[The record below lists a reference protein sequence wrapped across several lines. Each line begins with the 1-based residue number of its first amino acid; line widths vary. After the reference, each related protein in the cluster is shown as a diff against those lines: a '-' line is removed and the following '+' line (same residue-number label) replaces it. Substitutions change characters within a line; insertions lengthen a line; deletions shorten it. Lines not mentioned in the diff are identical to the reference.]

1 MLPAVPRSLL
11 MTFFGA
17 FLRRLGGWI
26 AVADLVALMGGLGL
40 DEQAVRSA
48 VSRLKRRGVI
58 APERRAGAARYRLPP
73 RGGASP
79 QGGDARVFRRDGAGA
94 DARGRAGAA
103 GYRLTPR
110 GEAILEVGDA
120 RIFGRDGAGADAWL
134 LVVFSIPEARR
145 ALRHKL
151 RTRLQWLG
159 LGTVAAGVW
168 IAPARGEAE
177 VRRVVA
183 ELALE
188 GHVELF
194 RGRHL
199 GDRDAVSAWWDLGAI
214 AAEYRAYVEAWEP
227 ALDGA
232 RPRTDAAAFA
242 GHVGQLDA
250 WRRIPFHDPGLPA
263 AVLPE
268 DWPGA
273 HAWDVFRALDR
284 RLRRAALRHV
294 EARVGR

>member
-1 MLPAVPRSLL
+1 MERERQPGPPPTIAVRIRRGLYSAPVAIVKRTLCFAAVPRSLL

-26 AVADLVALMGGLGL
+26 AVADLVALMGDLGL

-48 VSRLKRRGVI
+48 VSRLKRRGIV
-58 APERRAGAARYRLPP
+58 APERNH
-73 RGGASP
+73 
-79 QGGDARVFRRDGAGA
+79 
-94 DARGRAGAA
+94 GAA
-103 GYRLTPR
+103 GYRLTAR
-110 GEAILEVGDA
+110 GEAVLEAGDA
-120 RIFGRDGAGADAWL
+120 RIFGRDGSRTDDWL

-159 LGTVAAGVW
+159 LGTVAAGVGIW
-168 IAPARGEAE
+168 PARAEPEAGGGVDE
-177 VRRVVA
+177 LDVA
-183 ELALE
+183 

-199 GDRDAVSAWWDLGAI
+199 GGRDAVAAWWDLDAI
-214 AAEYRAYVEAWEP
+214 AAEYRAYVAAWEP
-227 ALDGA
+227 ALGRA
-232 RPRTDAAAFA
+232 GRRTAGAAFA
-242 GHVGQLDA
+242 DHVGQLDA

-263 AVLPE
+263 AALPA

-273 HAWDVFRALDR
+273 HAWTVFRALDR
-284 RLRRAALRHV
+284 RLSGAALRHV
-294 EARVGR
+294 EARVRR

>member
-1 MLPAVPRSLL
+1 

-17 FLRRLGGWI
+17 FLRRIGGWI
-26 AVADLVALMGGLGL
+26 AVADLVALMGDLGL

-58 APERRAGAARYRLPP
+58 ASER
-73 RGGASP
+73 
-79 QGGDARVFRRDGAGA
+79 
-94 DARGRAGAA
+94 RAGAA

-110 GEAILEVGDA
+110 GEAILEAGDA
-120 RIFGRDGAGADAWL
+120 RIFGRDGGGPDEWL

-151 RTRLQWLG
+151 RARLQWLG

-168 IAPARGEAE
+168 IAPARAEAE
-177 VRRVVA
+177 VERVIDEL
-183 ELALE
+183 ELA

-199 GDRDAVSAWWDLGAI
+199 GGTAAVAEWWDLDAI
-214 AAEYRAYVEAWEP
+214 AAEYRAYVAAWEP
-227 ALDGA
+227 ALGGRA
-232 RPRTDAAAFA
+232 RTPTPSEAFA
-242 GHVGQLDA
+242 DHVGQLDA

-263 AVLPE
+263 AALPA

-273 HAWDVFRALDR
+273 HAWAVFRELDR
-284 RLRRAALRHV
+284 RLSRAALRHV
-294 EARVGR
+294 EARVRR

>member
-1 MLPAVPRSLL
+1 

-26 AVADLVALMGGLGL
+26 AVADLVALMGDLGL

-48 VSRLKRRGVI
+48 LSRLKRRGIV
-58 APERRAGAARYRLPP
+58 APERRG
-73 RGGASP
+73 
-79 QGGDARVFRRDGAGA
+79 
-94 DARGRAGAA
+94 GAA

-110 GEAILEVGDA
+110 GEAILEAGDA
-120 RIFGRDGAGADAWL
+120 RIFGRDGAGADEWL

-168 IAPARGEAE
+168 IAPARAEAE
-177 VRRVVA
+177 VRRIVA

-188 GHVELF
+188 RHVELF

-199 GDRDAVSAWWDLGAI
+199 GDRDAVAAWWDLGAI
-214 AAEYRAYVEAWEP
+214 AAEYRAYVAAWEP
-227 ALDGA
+227 ALEGA

-263 AVLPE
+263 GVLPD

-273 HAWDVFRALDR
+273 HAWVVFRALDR

-294 EARVGR
+294 EVRVGRS

>member
-1 MLPAVPRSLL
+1 

-26 AVADLVALMGGLGL
+26 AVADLVALMGDLGL
-40 DEQAVRSA
+40 DEQAVRSS

-58 APERRAGAARYRLPP
+58 APERRAGAA
-73 RGGASP
+73 
-79 QGGDARVFRRDGAGA
+79 
-94 DARGRAGAA
+94 

-110 GEAILEVGDA
+110 GEAILEAGDA
-120 RIFGRDGAGADAWL
+120 RIFGRDGGADGDWL
-134 LVVFSIPEARR
+134 LVVFSIPESRR

-151 RTRLQWLG
+151 WARLQWLG

-168 IAPARGEAE
+168 IAPARVEAE
-177 VRRVVA
+177 VRRVVDEL
-183 ELALE
+183 ELA

-199 GDRDAVSAWWDLGAI
+199 GGAAAVADWWDLDAL
-214 AAEYRAYVEAWEP
+214 AAEYRAYVAAWEP
-227 ALDGA
+227 ALDTA
-232 RPRTDAAAFA
+232 SRRAPAEVFA
-242 GHVGQLDA
+242 DHVRQLDA

-263 AVLPE
+263 NALPD

-273 HAWDVFRALDR
+273 HAWEVFRALDR
-284 RLRRAALRHV
+284 RLSRAALRHV

>member
-1 MLPAVPRSLL
+1 MLRRVPRSLL

-26 AVADLVALMGGLGL
+26 AVADLVALMGDLEL

-58 APERRAGAARYRLPP
+58 APERRG
-73 RGGASP
+73 S
-79 QGGDARVFRRDGAGA
+79 
-94 DARGRAGAA
+94 AA

-110 GEAILEVGDA
+110 GAAILEAGDG
-120 RIFGRDGAGADAWL
+120 RIFGRDGEAPAGWL
-134 LVVFSIPEARR
+134 LVVFSIPEAHR

-168 IAPARGEAE
+168 IAPAQAEAE
-177 VRRVVA
+177 VRRTVQD
-183 ELALE
+183 LGLD

-194 RGRHL
+194 RGDHL
-199 GDRDAVSAWWDLGAI
+199 GHGDAVAAWWDLDAI
-214 AAEYRAYVEAWEP
+214 AAEYRAYVTAWEP
-227 ALDGA
+227 ALA
-232 RPRTDAAAFA
+232 RNGRPSGPAEFA
-242 GHVGQLDA
+242 GHVRHLDA
-250 WRRIPFHDPGLPA
+250 WRLIPFQDPGLPA
-263 AVLPE
+263 AALPA

-284 RLRRAALRHV
+284 RLSRAATRHV
-294 EARVGR
+294 EARVAR